1 MFKIY
6 KITGVVTLT
15 TQYGDAL
22 DLYKVESTIGLDHV
36 ATPQECEGYLR
47 VAALAEIS
55 ARDSSLSES
64 IRIGA
69 VELEV
74 SQVVTE
80 ILGELN

>member
-6 KITGVVTLT
+6 KITGTVELT
-15 TQYGDAL
+15 SQCGDQL
-22 DLYKVESTIGLDHV
+22 DLYQIQTSIGLDHL
-36 ATPQECEGYLR
+36 ATPAECEGYLR

-55 ARDSSLSES
+55 ARDSSLSNP
-64 IRIGA
+64 ILIGA